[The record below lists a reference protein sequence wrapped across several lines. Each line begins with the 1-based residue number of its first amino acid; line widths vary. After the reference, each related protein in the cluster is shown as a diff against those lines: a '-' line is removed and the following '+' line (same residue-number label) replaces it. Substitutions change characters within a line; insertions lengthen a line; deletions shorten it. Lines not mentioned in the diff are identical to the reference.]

1 MNILNAIFVAE
12 NNYWLKSS
20 PKNDFFV
27 YFESQAEKFESNI
40 KRIPLNISLVI
51 DRSGSMGGDK
61 LAFVKKAVKFIIDN
75 LSKDDILSI
84 VQYDDKVEVVSAS
97 AKVENKADL
106 HHKVDQIFERNYT
119 NLSGGM
125 LEGFAQ
131 VQSTQKQGYVN
142 RVLLLSDGLANEGI
156 TDPAQLQNM
165 VQKKFRENGI
175 ALSTFGVGA
184 DFNEELM
191 RNLSEYGGGN
201 YYFIETPDKIP
212 QIFAEELSG
221 LLSVVAQN
229 AKLSIL
235 FPNEYFKCTKVYGY
249 PAEINQH
256 EVKVNFNDVFS
267 EEKKAVLVKF
277 ELLKGFEK
285 VLSFDAALDYD
296 DVVKR
301 LEKVKSSFSITLSFT
316 TDENLFR
323 TSVNQQ
329 VLEQIVSFVSNDMFE
344 AAVLKA
350 DVQDFENAKN
360 MILQVKA
367 YLDAHLKVFPPT
379 EELKKL
385 YQNILDYENNLK
397 VMGEMSREDQLMSQK
412 FSKMSSY
419 SHKRKK

>member
-1 MNILNAIFVAE
+1 MNILKTTFAAE
-12 NNYWLKSS
+12 NQYWLKNTL
-20 PKNDFFV
+20 KKDFFV
-27 YFESQAEKFESNI
+27 YFELQAEKFESNT

-51 DRSGSMGGDK
+51 DRSGSMAGDK
-61 LAFVKKAVKFIIDN
+61 LTFVKKAVNFVIDN
-75 LSKDDILSI
+75 LSNDDILSI
-84 VQYDDKVEVVSAS
+84 VQYDSVVEIVSNS
-97 AKVENKADL
+97 AKVTNKADL
-106 HHKVDQIFERNYT
+106 HHKVNQIVERNST

-125 LEGFAQ
+125 LEGFTQ
-131 VQSTQKQGYVN
+131 VQSTQKSGYVN

-156 TDPAQLQNM
+156 TEPTQLQNI
-165 VQKKFRENGI
+165 VQKKFREQGI

-229 AKLSIL
+229 TKLDIL
-235 FPNEYFKCTKVYGY
+235 FPQEHFKCTKVYGY
-249 PAEINQH
+249 PALMKSN
-256 EVKVNFNDVFS
+256 EVNINFNDVFS

-277 ELLKGFEK
+277 ELSKDFEK
-285 VLSFDAALDYD
+285 LGFDAKLSYD

-301 LEKVKSSFSITLSFT
+301 LEKVNESLSVTLSAT
-316 TDENLFR
+316 TDENLFGAN
-323 TSVNQQ
+323 VNRQ
-329 VLEQIVSFVSNDMFE
+329 VVEQIVSFVGNDMFE

-350 DVQDFENAKN
+350 DNRDFETAKS
-360 MILQVKA
+360 MIAQVKM
-367 YLDAHLKVFPPT
+367 YLDAHFKVFPAT

-385 YQNILDYENNLK
+385 YQNILDYESRLEGMEN
-397 VMGEMSREDQLMSQK
+397 MSGEDYFISQK
-412 FSKMSSY
+412 ISKMASY